1 MEGFSEAV
9 VGMLLAL
16 GLLTRPAVFL
26 VRCTMLVAIFM
37 QQLHQRL

>member
-26 VRCTMLVAIFM
+26 VCFIMLVAMFM
-37 QQLHQRL
+37 Q